1 MIQYSKYSYEFKRSV
16 LFLRTVYKFDGDCY
30 CYRYFLTKS
39 DFKSKG
45 THLMKKSNVIEFI
58 WVRRLGKTV
67 RIVNISF
74 IILSAYVMKLYI
86 FLLLKDVK
94 KDNVF
99 VRVFIWLSFCKK
111 KKVVT
116 IVNIFLSL
124 YCLHMSLN
132 LTILY

>member
-16 LFLRTVYKFDGDCY
+16 LFLKTVKCINTFKWEIETIWWWLLCY
-30 CYRYFLTKS
+30 LLLFFNTKS

-45 THLMKKSNVIEFI
+45 THLMKKSNVIVFI

-94 KDNVF
+94 KDSVF

-111 KKVVT
+111 KSCY
-116 IVNIFLSL
+116 N
-124 YCLHMSLN
+124 C
-132 LTILY
+132 

>member
-1 MIQYSKYSYEFKRSV
+1 MN
-16 LFLRTVYKFDGDCY
+16 LRDRCCFWRPCINLMVTAIVIY
-30 CYRYFLTKS
+30 CYFLTKS

-45 THLMKKSNVIEFI
+45 THLIKKSNVIVFI